1 MNVVPHLVV
10 ALALFVPFTAVNS
23 APEADKLQAV
33 SRSTVWQRLMHYSI
47 SEHGHSAKSQVD
59 DADFFLAED
68 GRTNPQ
74 HELSATLEAF
84 YFAVSD
90 PDQHAICRYPS
101 RWKFLSA
108 QFDLAEP
115 PLTPADCPEF
125 SQWLAAMDPHSVSL
139 VLASS
144 YLNSP
149 SSMFGHTFLR
159 VDPANV
165 EQGSKWLSYAV
176 NFGAELNAQDNSI
189 LYAYKGLFGGYP
201 GFFSI
206 IPYYEKIQEYSHIEN
221 RDLWEYNLNLNP
233 QETRDL
239 VSHLWELRDIEF
251 DYYFFD
257 ENCSYRL
264 LELLEFA
271 RPTTELT
278 KDFSYRAIPIDT
290 IRSVLNGDLV
300 DTVDYRPSSST
311 EIEYRISLLD
321 QEQQALAW
329 QIAHKNASLESPQLT
344 ALPAQEQAG
353 VLQLAYKH
361 LRYLQLE
368 NPRNQVAAQYSLDL
382 LRELSRLPDKKAS
395 HPPTPEVSP
404 DQGHKTFLLGLT
416 GGESMDTGFL
426 DLRVR
431 LSYHDLADNRAGYLD
446 GAAIN
451 LGELR
456 LRKSKDDG
464 LQIEDLSFVDINS
477 HSPRNRFFNPITWRV
492 QLGMQRQYSSNDD
505 FLTTQAH
512 GGAGLTYQIAQPV
525 LVYGL
530 AMGRV
535 EFNELLD
542 TKLVVAAGALAGGL
556 AYLPFGTLQLESQ
569 YYQFSDGKDRHATRL
584 IQNLPLG
591 QNSALRFSA
600 SHNKQVET
608 DFDEFSLEFRYYL

>member
-189 LYAYKGLFGGYP
+189 LDAYKGLFGGYP
-201 GFFSI
+201 GCFSI
-206 IPYYEKIQEYSHIEN
+206 IPYYEKI
-221 RDLWEYNLNLNP
+221 
-233 QETRDL
+233 
-239 VSHLWELRDIEF
+239 
-251 DYYFFD
+251 
-257 ENCSYRL
+257 
-264 LELLEFA
+264 
-271 RPTTELT
+271 
-278 KDFSYRAIPIDT
+278 
-290 IRSVLNGDLV
+290 
-300 DTVDYRPSSST
+300 
-311 EIEYRISLLD
+311 
-321 QEQQALAW
+321 
-329 QIAHKNASLESPQLT
+329 
-344 ALPAQEQAG
+344 
-353 VLQLAYKH
+353 
-361 LRYLQLE
+361 
-368 NPRNQVAAQYSLDL
+368 
-382 LRELSRLPDKKAS
+382 
-395 HPPTPEVSP
+395 
-404 DQGHKTFLLGLT
+404 
-416 GGESMDTGFL
+416 
-426 DLRVR
+426 
-431 LSYHDLADNRAGYLD
+431 
-446 GAAIN
+446 
-451 LGELR
+451 
-456 LRKSKDDG
+456 
-464 LQIEDLSFVDINS
+464 
-477 HSPRNRFFNPITWRV
+477 
-492 QLGMQRQYSSNDD
+492 
-505 FLTTQAH
+505 
-512 GGAGLTYQIAQPV
+512 
-525 LVYGL
+525 
-530 AMGRV
+530 
-535 EFNELLD
+535 
-542 TKLVVAAGALAGGL
+542 
-556 AYLPFGTLQLESQ
+556 
-569 YYQFSDGKDRHATRL
+569 
-584 IQNLPLG
+584 
-591 QNSALRFSA
+591 
-600 SHNKQVET
+600 
-608 DFDEFSLEFRYYL
+608 